1 MCDRDTAATDDNRK
15 FEMVPIQ
22 TVTDQISK
30 QCRRDDDTLL
40 VLTEKLVQSAATE
53 FADADSKLFGSIILA
68 RPLPDDATVATLK
81 DVFPGATEIAFARQ
95 GLGARYVITFSSSL
109 SSLCPSDSC
118 PLASTWP
125 LGQGKMALIIG
136 LYNLPKHCFRADYL
150 DWIFVIYFVILQL
163 KMVAY
168 PGMCIDHNEM
178 TCNLFG

>member
-1 MCDRDTAATDDNRK
+1 
-15 FEMVPIQ
+15 MVQIQ

-118 PLASTWP
+118 PLASTWSGKNGVNYWIVQ
-125 LGQGKMALIIG
+125 LAKTLFQG
-136 LYNLPKHCFRADYL
+136 R
-150 DWIFVIYFVILQL
+150 
-163 KMVAY
+163 
-168 PGMCIDHNEM
+168 
-178 TCNLFG
+178 LFGLDFCYLFCYFTIENGCISRYVHRS